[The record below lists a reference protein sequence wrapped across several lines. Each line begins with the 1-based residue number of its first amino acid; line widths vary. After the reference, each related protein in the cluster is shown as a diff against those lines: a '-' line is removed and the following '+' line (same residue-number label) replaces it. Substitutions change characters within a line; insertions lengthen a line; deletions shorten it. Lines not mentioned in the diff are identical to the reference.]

1 MVINHVISI
10 RRFNF
15 VAIKVFVLLF
25 WKSLRTTFKVMD
37 FVSLFFFLPFSPP
50 HIRCSPK
57 EEQFFFCRRSSWWRT
72 QSWRWRSSHT
82 SATRCEF
89 RLSFSASRK
98 LVKTKT
104 KPKPKRMRNKIRTN
118 TKNPIRKEREREKK
132 RKEKKKSNGDSW
144 TRRRRHARSQT
155 LIPRL
160 SYVTS
165 SYIHHTHMS
174 HHLLVVVITIPHICH
189 AHYYNLIYLLQ
200 PNIPFIT

>member
-72 QSWRWRSSHT
+72 QRWRWRSSHT
-82 SATRCEF
+82 SATRCAF

-118 TKNPIRKEREREKK
+118 TKIPIRKEREREKK
-132 RKEKKKSNGDSW
+132 RKEKKRKKATEILGQGEGV
-144 TRRRRHARSQT
+144 TRSHKRSF
-155 LIPRL
+155 L
-160 SYVTS
+160 VF
-165 SYIHHTHMS
+165 HMS
-174 HHLLVVVITIPHICH
+174 HHHTYIIHICH
-189 AHYYNLIYLLQ
+189 IICWWRWSPYLIFVMR
-200 PNIPFIT
+200 IITT